1 MEKQK
6 LLSEISVQCS
16 AVQIGIAKYYDK
28 ADGKELPAILS
39 TLRELLDSFINGRSK
54 I

>member
-16 AVQIGIAKYYDK
+16 VIQSCIAKYYDK
-28 ADGKELPAILS
+28 ADSKELLTVLL
-39 TLRELLDSFINGRSK
+39 TLRALLDSFIDGQP
-54 I
+54 